1 MNPFEFVIA
10 ILFMVFAFTII
21 RHKLGIPV
29 RSMREM
35 RGDPPIENGENDRL
49 RSQVQQLQERIR
61 VLERIVTDR
70 GAETAAQIEALR
82 DHDRIAE
89 EDKARWIAADHGG
102 HDRRDRD
109 ARLDRSRGRQ
119 GTAPPRQLRRS
130 ARRGREP
137 APARRGGSAQGAH
150 QGARAD
156 HRRQR
161 EQSGAT
167 KSKSLRDR

>member
-89 EDKARWIAADHGG
+89 EDKA
-102 HDRRDRD
+102 
-109 ARLDRSRGRQ
+109 
-119 GTAPPRQLRRS
+119 
-130 ARRGREP
+130 
-137 APARRGGSAQGAH
+137 
-150 QGARAD
+150 
-156 HRRQR
+156 
-161 EQSGAT
+161 
-167 KSKSLRDR
+167 